1 MENMEKLLV
10 LLTSFD
16 KSSHNEVFSLSI
28 DFTFFRY
35 TEKQNSDKRKMKVS
49 RTVEFSEFR
58 RPFIP

>member
-1 MENMEKLLV
+1 MKSTVKLLV
-10 LLTSFD
+10 LLTSLD